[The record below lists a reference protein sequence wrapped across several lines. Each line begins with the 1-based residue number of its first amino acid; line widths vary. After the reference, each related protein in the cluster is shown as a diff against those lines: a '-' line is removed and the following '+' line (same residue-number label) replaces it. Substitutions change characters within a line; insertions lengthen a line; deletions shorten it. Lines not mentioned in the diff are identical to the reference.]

1 MADCIIQLKNICK
14 TYGEKEEQV
23 TALKSIELE
32 INKGDF
38 ISITGPSGG
47 GKSTLLSLLGLLDMP
62 TSGTYL
68 IEQVDTAGLNSEQ
81 LAELRNL
88 HLGFVFQ
95 SFNLI
100 DELSLRENVA
110 LPLTFRENPKMT
122 TQEIASRVEE
132 ALTQV
137 GLKEKMDQKPNQ
149 ISGGQQQR
157 VAIARAIACKPSVM
171 LLDEPTGNLDS
182 ENSENVMNLLCE
194 LNRQGMTIC
203 MVTHEPQYA
212 QYGTRIVNILDGRIS
227 SVHSL
232 ENTRQIDAPEAVQV

>member
-1 MADCIIQLKNICK
+1 MTDCIIQLKNICK

-23 TALKSIELE
+23 TALKSIDLD
-32 INKGDF
+32 IHKGDF

-68 IEQVDTAGLNSEQ
+68 IEQVDTAELNSEQ

-137 GLKEKMDQKPNQ
+137 GLQNKMDKKPNQ

-212 QYGTRIVNILDGRIS
+212 QYATRIVNILDGQIS
-227 SVHSL
+227 STHSL
-232 ENTRQIDAPEAVQV
+232 ETTRRVDAAEAAQV